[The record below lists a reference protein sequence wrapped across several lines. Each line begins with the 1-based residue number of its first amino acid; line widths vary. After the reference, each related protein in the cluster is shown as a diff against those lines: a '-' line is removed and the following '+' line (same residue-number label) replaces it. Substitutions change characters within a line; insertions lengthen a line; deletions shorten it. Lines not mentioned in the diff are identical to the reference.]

1 MQDTDQKSSTNSNI
15 DSKAESRE
23 DNSDNGRDLLIRY
36 MEEQAENGNFQKID
50 PNNLSSKEI
59 EIVLD
64 ATNNI
69 NEFRELMMYYS
80 CCIDEVTTKFNVMN
94 KELSMVQNRN
104 PFESIKSRLKT
115 PVSIFEKLQR
125 KGYPFTIDSIKKN
138 LNDIAGVRV
147 ICSFIEDIYMLRD
160 ALLSQDDVHLVQEKD
175 YIQHPKENGYRSLHL
190 IIETPIYLTSGKR
203 LVRCE
208 VQLRTI
214 AMDFWA
220 SLDHKI
226 KYKQDIPNQDSIE
239 EEMKYSAEMINQLDQ
254 RMQQIHRKIQ
264 AAKDAPYAKEKN

>member
-1 MQDTDQKSSTNSNI
+1 MRQEEKKNNRTGNER
-15 DSKAESRE
+15 KAAGIR
-23 DNSDNGRDLLIRY
+23 NRDLLIRY
-36 MEEQAENGNFQKID
+36 MEEQAALGHFEKID
-50 PNNLSSKEI
+50 LDNLSSKQI
-59 EIVLD
+59 EMILD
-64 ATNNI
+64 ATNSI

-80 CCIDEVTTKFNVMN
+80 CCMDEVVTKFQVMN
-94 KELSMVQNRN
+94 KELSIVQNRN

-115 PVSIFEKLQR
+115 PISIYEKMQR
-125 KGYPFTIDSIKKN
+125 KGYPFTIEGIEQN
-138 LNDIAGVRV
+138 LNDVAGVRV
-147 ICSFIEDIYMLRD
+147 ICSFIEDIYKLRD

-175 YIQHPKENGYRSLHL
+175 YIRQPKDNGYRSLHL
-190 IIETPIYLTSGKR
+190 IIETPIYLTTGKK

-226 KYKQDIPNQDSIE
+226 KYKQDIPNEEAIE

-254 RMQQIHRKIQ
+254 RMQQIHNKIRE
-264 AAKDAPYAKEKN
+264 AKDKPYAREKN